1 MTDVPKVTLN
11 VLSRKV
17 AEVEAK
23 LTRLRFNLKDFDL
36 DTLNEIEQF
45 VDRHMANNPAPDETK
60 ETVAETPHKTYQ
72 QMNEETETKLDLLMA
87 PIEQEILHQVHILSG
102 NTSPWLDR
110 LNFMLENRKHYDAM
124 LDTQFHDMNIDVED
138 LVTLIN
144 ELDDTIHEALPA
156 TPVTESVVMK
166 DSIQALLENLENEA
180 STNWKP
186 TYLVARLRTEIAKA
200 IGLAV

>member
-45 VDRHMANNPAPDETK
+45 VDRHMANNPAPDEP
-60 ETVAETPHKTYQ
+60 VVETPHKTYQ
-72 QMNEETETKLDLLMA
+72 QLNEKTEVETKLDLVML

-102 NTSPWLDR
+102 NTSPWLER
-110 LNFMLENRKHYDAM
+110 LNFMLKNHKHYEAM
-124 LDTQFHDMNIDVED
+124 LATPFHDMNLDVED
-138 LVTLIN
+138 LTTLIN
-144 ELDDTIHEALPA
+144 ELDDHIDEVLPA
-156 TPVTESVVMK
+156 TPVTESVAMK
-166 DSIQALLENLENEA
+166 SSVQAMLENLENEA
-180 STNWKP
+180 SIVWTP
-186 TYLVARLRTEIAKA
+186 ATLVSRLRTEIAKM
-200 IGLAV
+200 IGMAA